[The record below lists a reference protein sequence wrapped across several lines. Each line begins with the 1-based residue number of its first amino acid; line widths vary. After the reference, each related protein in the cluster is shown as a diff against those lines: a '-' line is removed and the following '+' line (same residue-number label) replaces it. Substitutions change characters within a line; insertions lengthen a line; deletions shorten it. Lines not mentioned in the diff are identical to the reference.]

1 MPHTITDLP
10 SVLFV
15 PALKPAPGAAP
26 EAIKATNPEGK
37 TLPIAFTSA
46 DELQRFAVVTRL
58 DLTRLRLLEV
68 KAEELLEQL
77 VAAGEPE
84 VCIDPMTE
92 RETLLSYNRA
102 GAVRRAQLPHGAM
115 LEVRPASFALP
126 AEYLDLLR
134 TVASQLPTVEAVWL
148 MELEIKKE
156 GAAASD
162 DKEIRPLLVLRQ
174 NVPESDPAF
183 HDAFMELGDRWCESL
198 PRGVAVDML
207 PDFAQPLAGAL
218 PDACQVYRSA
228 RR

>member
-1 MPHTITDLP
+1 MPQTTTDLP

-15 PALKPAPGAAP
+15 PALEPTPGAAP

-37 TLPIAFTSA
+37 TLPIAFTNV
-46 DELQRFAVVTRL
+46 EGLHRFAAATRL
-58 DLTRLRLLEV
+58 DPARLRLLEV

-84 VCIDPMTE
+84 VCIDPMSE

-126 AEYLDLLR
+126 AEYLELLR
-134 TVASQLPTVEAVWL
+134 DVASHLITVEAVWM
-148 MELEIKKE
+148 MEMEIKKE
-156 GAAASD
+156 GVTSTD

-207 PDFAQPLAGAL
+207 PDFAQPLAGTL
-218 PDACQVYRSA
+218 PDACLVYRRA
-228 RR
+228 H